1 MSARNDVQSLIR
13 DPDIDAVE
21 IKITVIAE
29 QEGLVR
35 ETVREDDLEPVR
47 RRVFFFD
54 TRKLEL
60 LGGDVVLRARVT
72 REDDDSTVKL
82 RPVDPAMIGRRWKG
96 ETNGFEIE
104 LDIVGDEPTCSAK
117 LEETQQ
123 RGEIDAVADEKRPIE
138 KLFSDD
144 QEDLIREYKPDKVS
158 WEDLKVLGPIE
169 VEKWEWRPPGF
180 PHEVSIEE
188 WCCRTRA
195 TSSNYRSRSTPT
207 KRPKRGMPSGPCWS
221 STSSTPTVIPRRRLA
236 GRSSSSPGTTNRA
249 HNERDPRPAARRGR
263 PRAASVSTA
272 GVVPKAEAGRASSR
286 PLDDLH
292 RRVRR

>member
-1 MSARNDVQSLIR
+1 MSGRSNVQSLIR

-21 IKITVIAE
+21 IKITVIAD

-72 REDDDSTVKL
+72 REDDDDSTVKL
-82 RPVDPAMIGRRWKG
+82 RPVDPAKIGRRWKG

-123 RGEIDAVADEKRPIE
+123 RGEIDAVADKKRPIE

-144 QEDLIREYKPDKVS
+144 QDDLIRECKPDKVS
-158 WEDLKVLGPIE
+158 WDDLKVLGPIE

-188 WCCRTRA
+188 WVLPDKSDFLELSIKVNPNQA
-195 TSSNYRSRSTPT
+195 
-207 KRPKRGMPSGPCWS
+207 
-221 STSSTPTVIPRRRLA
+221 I
-236 GRSSSSPGTTNRA
+236 
-249 HNERDPRPAARRGR
+249 
-263 PRAASVSTA
+263 
-272 GVVPKAEAGRASSR
+272 EAGDAFRALLVEHK
-286 PLDDLH
+286 LDPDGDSQAKTRWALEFFTGED
-292 RRVRR
+292 